1 MPESKSK
8 LRTPKKPGGLNLD
21 LSPPARLDLWAL
33 TLALG
38 IILGTLAPPLG
49 VAFVLASVVVCA
61 GALFWRDLVPGDWR
75 LMATLAPLFAVG
87 GVGIASLHLATPDP
101 LAELAEI
108 QPGEVT
114 VVGEIVSPPVRGGFG
129 YRADLQVEHLWYE
142 EKEVLRGGGLQVFAG
157 DLSVGVGDRVRVDGG
172 LTSPEPGD
180 SGFDYGR
187 YLSTKGISAIVYAD
201 NVLRVDEDLGWI
213 GQVHRRTDVA
223 LGYGLRPREASIVR
237 GMVLGDRSRM
247 PEELEEDFRRSG
259 ITHILAIS
267 GQHVAILTALIYFV
281 LRGFAVP
288 LIFRNPA
295 TLTLVW
301 LYVLIAGAPP
311 SAVRAGVIASLVLA
325 APLFGRQLSPIHFM
339 TTMLAVVLAYNPN
352 LIYSTGFQLSVA
364 AVFGILL
371 LRKPLLALLK
381 ATLFRPFKN
390 PPEIISNLIA
400 ISLAAQIATS
410 PIIASTFGE
419 VPVLGVFTNLIAV
432 PLSGPILTLGLLAS
446 LAGNAVPMIAY
457 PLNFTNGFLVTI
469 LEWVSQV
476 VSALPFTV
484 VETPGVPLILIGVFY
499 VGCIPAATSE
509 RLIAEN
515 RWSFWAGMMVLWTAL
530 WLAFAAVVSG

>member
-1 MPESKSK
+1 MP
-8 LRTPKKPGGLNLD
+8 TN
-21 LSPPARLDLWAL
+21 
-33 TLALG
+33 
-38 IILGTLAPPLG
+38 
-49 VAFVLASVVVCA
+49 
-61 GALFWRDLVPGDWR
+61 WRVMAVP
-75 LMATLAPLFAVG
+75 APLFAAG

-114 VVGEIVSPPVRGGFG
+114 VVGEIASPPVRGGFG
-129 YRADLQVEHLWYE
+129 YRADLRVAHLWYK

-157 DLSVGVGDRVRVDGG
+157 DLSVGVGDKVRVDGE
-172 LTSPEPGD
+172 LTSPEPGE

-187 YLSTKGISAIVYAD
+187 YLSTKGISAVMYAD
-201 NVLRVDEDLGWI
+201 NVQRVDDDLGWI
-213 GQVHRRTDVA
+213 GRIHRRTDVA

-259 ITHILAIS
+259 VTHILAIS
-267 GQHVAILTALIYFV
+267 GQHVAILTALVYFV

-301 LYVLIAGAPP
+301 LYILVAGAPP
-311 SAVRAGVIASLVLA
+311 SAVRAGFVASLVLA

-381 ATLFRPFKN
+381 ATLFRSFKK
-390 PPEIISNLIA
+390 PPEIISNLIS
-400 ISLAAQIATS
+400 ISLAAQIATA

-432 PLSGPILTLGLLAS
+432 PISGPILTLGLLAS
-446 LAGNAVPMIAY
+446 LAGNAVPALAY
-457 PLNFTNGFLVTI
+457 PLNFVNGFLVTI
-469 LEWVSQV
+469 LEWVAQG
-476 VSALPFTV
+476 VSALPFAV
-484 VETPGVPLILIGVFY
+484 VETPGVPLVLIGLFY
-499 VGCIPAATSE
+499 VGCAPAAVSE
-509 RLIAEN
+509 KLIAEK
-515 RWSFWAGMMVLWTAL
+515 RWPFWAGMMILWTAL
-530 WLAFAAVVSG
+530 WLAFVTVVSG